1 MENLITS
8 PIIISHFILLDKECI
23 RITFRFNREIIDT
36 LTKNTSA
43 KWSMDYK
50 CWYVLDTNENL
61 DSITKALSIFSHV
74 KYLKKGEEFN
84 LFSQY
89 NSVFISY
96 SLVDAEFA
104 QRLNTILNDNGINT
118 FLWEVDAPYGKSLKK
133 IMIENINKYDKLLF
147 IASTNSIKS
156 PACQFELT
164 NGRLKQDKLW
174 QNILFPIHIDNFL
187 FEIEKYNIRPINKQ
201 DEYWLNITE
210 LKALNSADFSKYTG
224 NEYNKQEFIEKTLK
238 LIENLKKAVANN

>member
-8 PIIISHFILLDKECI
+8 PIIISHFTLFDKDCI
-23 RITFRFNREIIDT
+23 RITFQYNREIVDVIV
-36 LTKNTSA
+36 KKASA
-43 KWSMDYK
+43 KWSMEYK
-50 CWYVLDTNENL
+50 CWYVLDTSENL
-61 DSITKALSIFSHV
+61 DLINKTLSVFPHV

-84 LFSQY
+84 LYSQY

-96 SLVDAEFA
+96 SLIDAEFA

-118 FLWEVDAPYGKSLKK
+118 FLWELDAPYGKSLEK
-133 IMIENINKYDKLLF
+133 IMIENINKFDKLLF
-147 IASTNSIKS
+147 IASANSIKS
-156 PACQFELT
+156 SACQFELT

-187 FEIEKYNIRPINKQ
+187 FEIEKYNIRPRNKQ

-210 LKALNSADFSKYTG
+210 LRELNSADFSEFSG
-224 NEYNKQEFIEKTLK
+224 SEYNKMKFIEKAIK
-238 LIENLKKAVANN
+238 LVENLKKNSG